1 MWRGRLRDGGGE
13 QRLDGTWVRANF
25 KARFLKK
32 VLSRDGGFV
41 HIPTGNAQE
50 RPPPTGVGDQRDGP
64 EVLVAPGGLASATP
78 ILTVACPEIIV
89 YHQSGADLCAAYGL
103 ASAVHAFGDANSASA
118 IATSARAA
126 LASAHGGQGC
136 VRCVG

>member
-1 MWRGRLRDGGGE
+1 M
-13 QRLDGTWVRANF
+13 RANF
-25 KARFLKK
+25 KAPFLTK
-32 VLSRDGGFV
+32 VLSRNGRFV
-41 HIPTGNAQE
+41 HVPTGSAQE
-50 RPPPTGVGDQRDGP
+50 RPPPANVGDQRDGP
-64 EVLVAPGGLASATP
+64 EALAAPGGVASATP
-78 ILTVACPEIIV
+78 ILTAACPEIA
-89 YHQSGADLCAAYGL
+89 YRQGGADLCAAYGL